1 MYHYWSLILIHKSYN
16 SSFHADD
23 LFIFWFWQ
31 CAYFLNLFRLY
42 YIITKRILLTVPY
55 FSMIFSKAVIFLL
68 KKLTILFFSTNFIM
82 IMQVLFS
89 YIPNFLNLF
98 LLKNSYALK
107 FSINIS
113 SRIFQ
118 IFTHN
123 SIFIQNYWK
132 FSTMTIQ
139 RKTRQSKNSHN
150 GQRDYQQIRKR
161 RNRHLY
167 R

>member
-1 MYHYWSLILIHKSYN
+1 MQLISSIFDFDNVLISSIFLDYAMPLMREFRYRSSAFSLLS
-16 SSFHADD
+16 
-23 LFIFWFWQ
+23 L
-31 CAYFLNLFRLY
+31 RL
-42 YIITKRILLTVPY
+42 LL
-55 FSMIFSKAVIFLL
+55 FLL
-68 KKLTILFFSTNFIM
+68 KKWTILFSFTNFVM
-82 IMQVLFS
+82 ILQVLFS
-89 YIPNFLNLF
+89 YIPNFLDLF
-98 LLKNSYALK
+98 LLKNSHASE

-113 SRIFQ
+113 LRIFQ
-118 IFTHN
+118 IFTRN

-139 RKTRQSKNSHN
+139 RKTRQSKNSRN